1 MKYAIK
7 LLTAEL
13 NKEKYCLKLTASTE
27 LKMQIAGK
35 IDELEKSIKAVKQH
49 DKIFALLKRLKRWA
63 DSSITSVS
71 QEAWMK
77 EEDAIFEQIKKII
90 GEAGK

>member
-7 LLTAEL
+7 LLIAAL
-13 NKEKYCLKLTASTE
+13 NQEKYCLKLTASTE

-35 IDELEKSIKAVKQH
+35 IDELEKAIKAIKQH
-49 DKIFALLKRLKRWA
+49 DKMLDLLKRLDKWA
-63 DSSITSVS
+63 DSSLSSVT

-77 EEDAIFEQIKKII
+77 EQDKLFEQIKKII

>member
-1 MKYAIK
+1 MKIAINCLK
-7 LLTAEL
+7 AEL
-13 NKEKYCLKLTASTE
+13 RSLKSCQNLTASTE
-27 LKMQIAGK
+27 LKMEYAGK
-35 IDELEKSIKAVKQH
+35 IDELEKAIKAIKQH
-49 DKIFALLKRLKRWA
+49 DKMLALLKRLKRWA